1 MQQQFALVGS
11 HILDQEEVEALKG
24 ILRLVLEVQ
33 KLLLEANR
41 RLLLYTEGYKELDN
55 WFLV

>member
-11 HILDQEEVEALKG
+11 DILDQEEVEALKG
-24 ILRLVLEVQ
+24 ILRLVLEAQ
-33 KLLLEANR
+33 KLLLEVNR
-41 RLLLYTEGYKELDN
+41 RLHLYTEGYKELDN